1 MSGDAGWDCG
11 CCLPAGVKLVS
22 GPGRSLM
29 VQRSWP
35 LLVLGVY
42 GRLSEYPRPVFM
54 KRERDCVCARNI
66 DFLLLSSTAAPE
78 LSAGPSMSRGVGL
91 RGFVDKWTE
100 PLWGKPT
107 WSPLI
112 FYFKISQSLLGSCN
126 GKKKRVCS
134 AVPCPTPGASCGAVG
149 REDIS

>member
-54 KRERDCVCARNI
+54 KRERETVYVLGI
-66 DFLLLSSTAAPE
+66 LISS
-78 LSAGPSMSRGVGL
+78 
-91 RGFVDKWTE
+91 
-100 PLWGKPT
+100 
-107 WSPLI
+107 
-112 FYFKISQSLLGSCN
+112 
-126 GKKKRVCS
+126 CS
-134 AVPCPTPGASCGAVG
+134 AAQLPLSCPQAPP
-149 REDIS
+149 

>member
-1 MSGDAGWDCG
+1 
-11 CCLPAGVKLVS
+11 
-22 GPGRSLM
+22 M

-35 LLVLGVY
+35 LLDLVVY

-54 KRERDCVCARNI
+54 KRETVCVCARNI

-91 RGFVDKWTE
+91 RGFVDKWTG

-112 FYFKISQSLLGSCN
+112 FYFKISQSLLGSWN
-126 GKKKRVCS
+126 GKKNECILQYP
-134 AVPCPTPGASCGAVG
+134 VPPQEWGSGLKLHVG
-149 REDIS
+149 LWEVS